1 MNTTSKTDVL
11 IVGAGPAGLAASW
24 WLARCGIDARVVD
37 KKGSKVYKGQ
47 ADGLMSR
54 TIEILDSMGC
64 GLSQRVDHESYLTY
78 YMDIWT
84 NEDGKLE
91 KNQTVGSSEGTLGAS
106 PFHASTISQGRI
118 ERYIIDAMR
127 DPSNLNPSLPIE
139 RGILAEAL
147 QIDQSIAADPEA
159 YPVSVKLRHLPHE
172 EANATIGATSAAGT
186 SGLASSNLM
195 GESWEAYANRS
206 NGLTGRIETVQA
218 KYVLGCD
225 GAHSWVRSQIGVK
238 MEGSSKESVWGAMDV
253 VPITDFPGI
262 RRGCFIKSPAGG
274 MLIIP
279 RERGLSRV
287 YVPYHEVDT
296 DNQDTAAERFDRSEV
311 TLAKIKA
318 IAQRMFHPYKFDF
331 KICEWWSAYQVG
343 QRVAERSQ
351 DTTGRVLLAGD
362 AVHTHSPKVGL
373 GANTSIQDGWNMGWK
388 LAMAIA
394 NGTSEAGK
402 KAPPAILSSYEAERH
417 PVAQMLIDY
426 DRAWSQMF
434 MGNTAHSSNEI
445 MAKFTKYQAFSYG
458 RALKYPDGPLISR
471 QTSMQSVAKNVKVGE
486 SFPHDYV
493 VLHSNPQEW
502 ITTKILRADG
512 RFRILLLPGDLSIAD
527 RMTRA
532 REFCNRVTSSKP
544 DKEDSL
550 LYTRYPYPFGRPSNA
565 QEIQG
570 QNPDDFIHYRRHPK
584 SLIELITISHS
595 TKSADQVAIHFE
607 DLPQAMCGQFDA
619 ECFGWEYEAA
629 FIDARL
635 QAVAAC
641 DGGAYERWGVDRH
654 NGAVVVVRPDMH
666 VGWVGPMED
675 VEGLEGYFESLSK
688 SF

>member
-1 MNTTSKTDVL
+1 
-11 IVGAGPAGLAASW
+11 
-24 WLARCGIDARVVD
+24 
-37 KKGSKVYKGQ
+37 
-47 ADGLMSR
+47 
-54 TIEILDSMGC
+54 
-64 GLSQRVDHESYLTY
+64 
-78 YMDIWT
+78 
-84 NEDGKLE
+84 
-91 KNQTVGSSEGTLGAS
+91 
-106 PFHASTISQGRI
+106 
-118 ERYIIDAMR
+118 
-127 DPSNLNPSLPIE
+127 
-139 RGILAEAL
+139 
-147 QIDQSIAADPEA
+147 
-159 YPVSVKLRHLPHE
+159 
-172 EANATIGATSAAGT
+172 
-186 SGLASSNLM
+186 M
-195 GESWEAYANRS
+195 GENWEAYANRS
-206 NGLTGRIETVQA
+206 SGLEGRIETVQA

-287 YVPYHEVDT
+287 YVPYYEVDT

-402 KAPPAILSSYEAERH
+402 KAPPAILTSYEAERH

-434 MGNTAHSSNEI
+434 MGNTAHSSNDI
-445 MAKFTKYQAFSYG
+445 MAKFTKYKAFSHG
-458 RALKYPDGPLISR
+458 RALNYPDGPLVSR
-471 QTSMQSVAKNVKVGE
+471 QTSMQSAAKNVKVGE

-493 VLHSNPQEW
+493 VLHANPQEW

-512 RFRILLLPGDLSIAD
+512 RFRIILLPGDLSIAD

-532 REFCNRVTSSKP
+532 REFCDKVTSSKP
-544 DKEDSL
+544 GKEDSL
-550 LYTRYPYPFGRPSNA
+550 LYTRYPYPFGRPSTA

-595 TKSADQVAIHFE
+595 TKSADQVAIQFE
-607 DLPQAMCGQFDA
+607 DLPEAMRGQFDA
-619 ECFGWEYEAA
+619 ECFGWDYETA
-629 FIDARL
+629 FVDAKL
-635 QAVAAC
+635 QAFAAC
-641 DGGAYERWGVDRH
+641 DGGAYERWGVDEH

-666 VGWVGPMED
+666 VGWVGAIENF
-675 VEGLEGYFESLSK
+675 EGLEGYFESLSK

>member
-11 IVGAGPAGLAASW
+11 IVGAGPAGLAAAW

-84 NEDGKLE
+84 NEDGKL
-91 KNQTVGSSEGTLGAS
+91 KTTQSIGASEGTVGAP

-127 DPSNLNPSLPIE
+127 DPSNLNPTLPID
-139 RGILAEAL
+139 RGVLAEAL
-147 QIDQSIAADPEA
+147 EIDQSAAADPNA
-159 YPVSVKLRHLPHE
+159 YPVSVKLRHLPLE
-172 EANATIGATSAAGT
+172 EANATVGATSAAGT
-186 SGLASSNLM
+186 SGLATSNLM
-195 GESWEAYANRS
+195 GENWEAYANRS
-206 NGLTGRIETVQA
+206 NGLKGQIETVQA
-218 KYVLGCD
+218 K
-225 GAHSWVRSQIGVK
+225 
-238 MEGSSKESVWGAMDV
+238 GAMDV
-253 VPITDFPGI
+253 VPITDF
-262 RRGCFIKSPAGG
+262 RG

-296 DNQDTAAERFDRSEV
+296 DSQGNTAERFDRSEV
-311 TLAKIKA
+311 TLDKIKA
-318 IAQRMFHPYKFDF
+318 IAQRMFLPYKFDF

-343 QRVAERSQ
+343 QRVASRSQ
-351 DTTGRVLLAGD
+351 DATGRVLLAGD

-388 LAMAIA
+388 LAMALA
-394 NGTSEAGK
+394 NKSSEA
-402 KAPPAILSSYEAERH
+402 PPTILASYESERH

-434 MGNTAHSSNEI
+434 MGNTARSH
-445 MAKFTKYQAFSYG
+445 G
-458 RALKYPDGPLISR
+458 RAFNYPEGPLISR
-471 QTSMQSVAKNVKVGE
+471 QTSMQSAAKNIEVGE
-486 SFPHDYV
+486 SFPHAYV
-493 VLHSNPQEW
+493 VLHANPQEW

-512 RFRILLLPGDLSIAD
+512 RFRIILLPGDLSIAD

-532 REFCNRVTSSKP
+532 REFCNRVTSSNPHKG
-544 DKEDSL
+544 DSL
-550 LYTRYPYPFGRPSNA
+550 LYTRYPYPFSGSSTSK
-565 QEIQG
+565 EIRG

-595 TKSADQVAIHFE
+595 TESADQIPVRFE
-607 DLPQAMCGQFDA
+607 DLPEAMRGQFDA
-619 ECFGWEYEAA
+619 ECFGWNYETA
-629 FIDARL
+629 FMDVKL
-635 QAVAAC
+635 SAVAAC
-641 DGGAYERWGVDRH
+641 GGGAYERWGVDQH

-666 VGWVGPMED
+666 VGWVGAIKD
-675 VEGLEGYFESLSK
+675 VKGLEGYFENLSK